1 MANNLLTADS
11 DHGNW
16 LRLSGETPK
25 NEAGLSKPDWGT
37 KRTCQNCGAKYY
49 DLMRSPITCPKCGTV
64 FNPEALLKSRRRPAK
79 PAEAPAKAAVAA
91 KAAPKA
97 APAEE
102 EEAPEA
108 EKADDIED
116 LSEGDEEEEVIEDAS
131 ELGEDDMSDV
141 VIGDD
146 EKEET

>member
-1 MANNLLTADS
+1 M
-11 DHGNW
+11 
-16 LRLSGETPK
+16 
-25 NEAGLSKPDWGT
+25 SKPDWGT

-49 DLMRSPITCPKCGTV
+49 DLKRSPITCPKCGTV
-64 FNPEALLKSRRRPAK
+64 FNPDSLLKSRRRPAK
-79 PAEAPAKAAVAA
+79 PAEAPAKAAVVE

-97 APAEE
+97 AAAE

-108 EKADDIED
+108 EEADDIED
-116 LSEGDEEEEVIEDAS
+116 LSEGDDEEEVIEDAS